1 MEKLALAPAML
12 LQKVGMHPRYKGYAY
27 VYLILTLIQEHPE
40 YLYNMR
46 TLIYPKLTE
55 RFKCSQAGIERN
67 IRFAIQRTF
76 ERGDR
81 QMLSRLFHNNAGE
94 WPPTNTE
101 FIAVL
106 SQCLLYGYVGY
117 NDAEGLRYVVK

>member
-117 NDAEGLRYVVK
+117 NDAEELRYVVK

>member
-12 LQKVGMHPRYKGYAY
+12 LQKIGMHPRYKGYAY
-27 VYLILTLIQEHPE
+27 VYLILSIIQEHPE

-46 TLIYPKLTE
+46 SLVYPKLSE
-55 RFKCSQAGIERN
+55 RYQCTQAGIERN
-67 IRFAIQRTF
+67 IRFAVQRTF

-81 QMLSRLFHNNAGE
+81 QILSRLFRSSASE

-106 SQCLLYGYVGY
+106 SQCLLYGYIGF
-117 NDAEGLRYVVK
+117 NDGEELRYVVK

>member
-1 MEKLALAPAML
+1 MERLALAPAML
-12 LQKVGMHPRYKGYAY
+12 LQKIGMHPRYKGYAY
-27 VYLILTLIQEHPE
+27 VYLILTIIEEHPE

-46 TLIYPKLTE
+46 SFVYPRLTE
-55 RFKCSQAGIERN
+55 RYQCSQAGIERN
-67 IRFAIQRTF
+67 IRFAVQRTF

-81 QMLSRLFHNNAGE
+81 QMLTRLFRNNASE

-106 SQCLLYGYVGY
+106 AQCLLYGYTGI
-117 NDAEGLRYVVK
+117 NDGEELRYVVK

>member
-27 VYLILTLIQEHPE
+27 VYLILTLIEEHPE

-46 TLIYPKLTE
+46 SFVYPKLEE
-55 RFKCSQAGIERN
+55 RFKCTQAGIERN
-67 IRFAIQRTF
+67 IRFAVQRTF

-81 QMLSRLFHNNAGE
+81 QMLLRLFHDNVNE

-101 FIAVL
+101 FIAIL
-106 SQCLLYGYVGY
+106 SQCLLYGYAGY
-117 NDAEGLRYVVK
+117 SDGEERRSVVK

>member
-27 VYLILTLIQEHPE
+27 VYLILTIIQEHPE

-46 TLIYPKLTE
+46 SLVYPKLAE
-55 RFKCSQAGIERN
+55 RYNCTQAGIERN
-67 IRFAIQRTF
+67 IRFAVQRTF

-81 QMLSRLFHNNAGE
+81 QMLARLFRNNPSE

-101 FIAVL
+101 FIAIM
-106 SQCLLYGYVGY
+106 SQCLLHGYIGFSDGV
-117 NDAEGLRYVVK
+117 ELKYVVK

>member
-55 RFKCSQAGIERN
+55 RFKCTQAGIERN

-81 QMLSRLFHNNAGE
+81 QMLSKLFHNNVGE

-106 SQCLLYGYVGY
+106 SQCLLYGYIGY
-117 NDAEGLRYVVK
+117 NDAEEIRYVVK